1 MCYTKIWGWKS
12 MSDRKF
18 EYANLANLKFIENLY
33 SEYLEDPSKVDAS
46 WQRFFE
52 GMAFGARLPAPV
64 TCEAMASPDL
74 RVYHLIEAYRIF
86 GHRAAHIN
94 PLSDKVAKPED
105 IHELQLETLGFKQS
119 ELSQNFPTC
128 GFLKE
133 ETAPLSKI
141 VEALQ
146 NTYCRFVGFEYMGMQ
161 TPEVEKFI
169 QGEIE
174 PYFAFPMS
182 HEERLRLLH
191 HLNTSEVFESFLHM
205 KYPGQKRFSL
215 EGGETLIPLMHQL
228 IDEGGEK
235 GVETL
240 VLGMAHRGR
249 LNVLANILRK
259 SYASIFH
266 EFESTYIPDTVEG
279 TGDVKYHMGFTADIE
294 TTKGKRMRLHLA
306 ANPSHLESVDPV
318 VEGQTRAHQE
328 REAGGRTNTIVPILI
343 HGDAAIAGQGVV
355 YETLQFCNIPGYA
368 TGGTIHIVIN
378 NQVGFT
384 ASPHE
389 SRSTQYCTDL
399 AKAFGAPVFHLNA
412 EKPDN
417 CLAAARLAMRIRQ
430 RFHCDVFLELNCFR
444 KYGHN
449 ETDEPGFTQPLAY
462 QMIRE
467 RQNIRDIYRD
477 RNVER
482 GNFTK
487 EEAEACEEEFK
498 ALLEKEL
505 LETKDLVKEKREVT
519 LPKEKTPSPLLQQV
533 VTGIPLARLKKLTQ
547 QFCNLPS
554 TFNIHPKLRRIFQ
567 DRLKMSEGDN
577 KTPAIDWGMA
587 EYLAYASLLTDGV
600 HVRLSGQDSGRGTFS
615 HRHAILTDQ
624 KTQESYVPLN
634 HLAPDQASFDVYNSP
649 LSEYA
654 VMGFEYGYSL
664 VYEKSLV
671 IWEAQFGDFANG
683 AQITIDQYI
692 VSAEQKWGSHSSLTL
707 ILPHGY
713 EGMGPEHS
721 SARIERFLQ
730 LAASNS
736 IYVVVPSTAAQFYHT
751 LRRQGISSLKKPL
764 ILFSPKGLLRFPPSS
779 SPLEAFDERTSFE
792 EVIDDPNPPNKA
804 NKLLFCTGKVYYDLV
819 QEREKRGAS
828 DVAIVRIEQ
837 LYPLHEEKIQIIL
850 EKYKGVT
857 RCYWVQEEHQN
868 MGAWDY
874 ISPRLQKLFP
884 EKLELR
890 YVGRVRSA
898 SPAAGS
904 GALHKFELA
913 KFLNEAFE

>member
-1 MCYTKIWGWKS
+1 MN
-12 MSDRKF
+12 DHRF
-18 EYANLANLKFIENLY
+18 EYANLANLKFIEQLY
-33 SEYLEDPSKVDAS
+33 SEYLEDPSKVDLS

-52 GMAFGARLPAPV
+52 GMAFGARLPAQTVCP
-64 TCEAMASPDL
+64 TLSSPDL
-74 RVYHLIEAYRIF
+74 RVFHLIEAYRIF

-94 PLSDKVAKPED
+94 PLSDGPPKPEE
-105 IHELQLETLGFKQS
+105 IAELKLETLGFKQS
-119 ELSQNFPTC
+119 DLSQNFPTC

-146 NTYCRFVGFEYMGMQ
+146 QTYCHFVGFEYMGMQ

-169 QGEIE
+169 QQQIE
-174 PYFAFPMS
+174 PYFSYPMS

-191 HLNTSEVFESFLHM
+191 HLNTSEVFESFIHM
-205 KYPGQKRFSL
+205 KYPGQKRFSV
-215 EGGETLIPLMHQL
+215 EGGETIIPLMHEL
-228 IDEGGEK
+228 IDEGGEE
-235 GVETL
+235 GVQTF

-259 SYASIFH
+259 SYSSIFH
-266 EFESTYIPDTVEG
+266 EFESTYIPDTVQG
-279 TGDVKYHMGFTADIE
+279 TGDVKYHMGYSATIE
-294 TTKGKRMRLHLA
+294 TTKGKPMQLHLA

-318 VEGQTRAHQE
+318 VEGQTRAYQE
-328 REAGGRTNTIVPILI
+328 KEGSLKTSAIVPVLI

-384 ASPHE
+384 AHPHE
-389 SRSTQYCTDL
+389 SRSTQYCTDI
-399 AKAFGAPVFHLNA
+399 AKGFGAPVFHLNA
-412 EKPDN
+412 EKPEN

-462 QMIRE
+462 QKIRD
-467 RQNIRDIYRD
+467 RKNIRDLYRD
-477 RNVER
+477 QSVER
-482 GNFTK
+482 GNFSK
-487 EEAEACEEEFK
+487 EEAQACEDEFK

-505 LETKDLVKEKREVT
+505 QATKDLTKQKREVK
-519 LPKEKTPSPLLQQV
+519 LPKEQKPSPLLQHV
-533 VTGIPLARLKKLTQ
+533 PSGIPISRLKELTEK
-547 QFCNLPS
+547 FCAVPS
-554 TFNIHPKLRRIFQ
+554 EFNIHPKVKRIFE
-567 DRLKMSEGDN
+567 DRKKMSEGDL
-577 KTPAIDWGMA
+577 KTPVVDWGMA

-624 KTQESYVPLN
+624 QSQKTYVPLN
-634 HLAPDQASFDVYNSP
+634 HLAQNQASFDVYNSP

-683 AQITIDQYI
+683 AQITIDQYV
-692 VSAEQKWGSHSSLTL
+692 VSAEQKWGSHSSFTL
-707 ILPHGY
+707 LMPHGY

-730 LAASNS
+730 LAASDS
-736 IYVVVPSTAAQFYHT
+736 IYVAVPSTASQFYHI
-751 LRRQGISSLKKPL
+751 LRRQGITSMKKPL
-764 ILFSPKGLLRFPPSS
+764 MLFSPKALLRFPPSS
-779 SPLEAFDERTSFE
+779 SPLEAFDEGTSFQ
-792 EVIDDPNPPNKA
+792 EVIDDPSPPNKP
-804 NKLLFCTGKVYYDLV
+804 NRVLFCTGKVYYDLV

-837 LYPLHEEKIQIIL
+837 LYPLHEEKIQSTL
-850 EKYKGVT
+850 RKYKGISS
-857 RCYWVQEEHQN
+857 CYWVQEEHEN
-868 MGAWDY
+868 MGAWGY
-874 ISPRLQKLFP
+874 ISPKLQKLLP